1 MFVESSV
8 VDKKHLNFIIG
19 TEKKLNNL
27 LKKLKASETNSEI
40 EYKKLKRAG
49 FSLVFYM
56 ACAKLIQRSFSN
68 VRHSKPTLSAIKTPS
83 YNLEKFLVS
92 LIEPITKNNFT
103 SFEFSK
109 ETCEQNSEY
118 FMANLDVECLFT
130 NIRLK

>member
-92 LIEPITKNNFT
+92 LIEPIQKIILRVLNSLRKHVNKIRNTLWPILIL
-103 SFEFSK
+103 SVFSPI
-109 ETCEQNSEY
+109 Y
-118 FMANLDVECLFT
+118 D
-130 NIRLK
+130 

>member
-1 MFVESSV
+1 MFAESSV

-27 LKKLKASETNSEI
+27 LKELKASETNSEI
-40 EYKKLKRAG
+40 EYKKLKRTG
-49 FSLVFYM
+49 FSFAILYGLCKTHTKVLFK
-56 ACAKLIQRSFSN
+56 CPPF
-68 VRHSKPTLSAIKTPS
+68 KPTLSAIKTPS
-83 YNLEKFLVS
+83 YNLEKYLVS

-118 FMANLDVECLFT
+118 FMTSLDVECLFT

>member
-56 ACAKLIQRSFSN
+56 ACAKLIQRSPFQM
-68 VRHSKPTLSAIKTPS
+68 SAIQ
-83 YNLEKFLVS
+83 NLLY
-92 LIEPITKNNFT
+92 
-103 SFEFSK
+103 
-109 ETCEQNSEY
+109 QQ
-118 FMANLDVECLFT
+118 
-130 NIRLK
+130 LKLLLTI